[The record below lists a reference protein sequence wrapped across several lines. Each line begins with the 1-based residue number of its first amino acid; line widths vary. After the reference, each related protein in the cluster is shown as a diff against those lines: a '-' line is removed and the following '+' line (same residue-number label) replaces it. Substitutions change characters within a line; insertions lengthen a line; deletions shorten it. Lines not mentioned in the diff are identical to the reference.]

1 MNRPMN
7 EDLERSLQ
15 PGRMINSDNPA
26 VVAFANNTAGSG
38 DARERVVRL
47 YYAVR
52 DGFRY
57 DPYKIDLSSDGL
69 SASRVLT
76 NGYGW
81 CIPKAALL
89 AAACRVI
96 GVPARLGLADVRNH
110 LSSANLREVMGTDIF
125 YRHGYTVIY
134 LEGRWVKA
142 TPAFNIDLCRK
153 FGLHTL
159 EFDGIEDS
167 ICHSFD
173 LQGNQYMEYVN
184 FHGEFDDVPCE
195 DLLQVFARYYP
206 NLPRLDN
213 ASWDDDVDAEV
224 SNVQTNN

>member
-1 MNRPMN
+1 MN
-7 EDLERSLQ
+7 EDIDHALQ
-15 PGRMINSDNPA
+15 PGRMIDSDHPA
-26 VVAFANNTAGSG
+26 VVAFASNTAGSG

-57 DPYKIDLSSDGL
+57 DPYKIDLSSAGL

-76 NGYGW
+76 NGFGW

-96 GVPARLGLADVRNH
+96 GVPARIGLADVRNH
-110 LSSANLREVMGTDIF
+110 LSSASIF
-125 YRHGYTVIY
+125 

-142 TPAFNIDLCRK
+142 TPAFNIELCRK

-159 EFDGIEDS
+159 EFDGMEDS
-167 ICHSFD
+167 ICHPFD

-184 FHGEFDDVPCE
+184 FHGEFDDVPRD
-195 DLLQVFARYYP
+195 DLLQVFERYYP

-224 SNVQTNN
+224 GKARSNQ